1 MKSMSSVLPSKISL
15 RNSSQRG
22 HRAFGSNST
31 LVDFVILS
39 SGDPD
44 LRFPVFRTSTPLGA
58 PIRYGS
64 ASQPSPESDIGVSA
78 FAIEIM
84 ASSRALDSEAKATL
98 QAAFPDCSSR

>member
-1 MKSMSSVLPSKISL
+1 MNITCSDVLPVSEEPCACRMKSMSSVLPSKISF

-44 LRFPVFRTSTPLGA
+44 LRFPVFRTSTPLGV

-78 FAIEIM
+78 FAIEI
-84 ASSRALDSEAKATL
+84 RSEEH
-98 QAAFPDCSSR
+98 